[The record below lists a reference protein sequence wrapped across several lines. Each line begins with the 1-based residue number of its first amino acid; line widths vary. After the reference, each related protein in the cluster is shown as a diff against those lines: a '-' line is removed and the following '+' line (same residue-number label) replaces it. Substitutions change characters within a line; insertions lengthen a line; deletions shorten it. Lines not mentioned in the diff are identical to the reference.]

1 MRPSTV
7 DPELE
12 EQNMKKLIAAA
23 LLLPS
28 LAISQE
34 LTQFENGQVA
44 DADVVNQNFQVL
56 KDAIENV
63 DV

>member
-1 MRPSTV
+1 
-7 DPELE
+7 
-12 EQNMKKLIAAA
+12 MKKLIAAA